1 MCHLQVTSQ
10 KDRIEKTR
18 GQLATNPKA
27 NDRMAAEESVLQGLA
42 TKLSSECGWLGTGG
56 SQPGWP
62 THLLRSVCLAP
73 C

>member
-1 MCHLQVTSQ
+1 MRHMQVTSQ

-42 TKLSSECGWLGTGG
+42 TKLSSERAGGWGLDG
-56 SQPGWP
+56 
-62 THLLRSVCLAP
+62 
-73 C
+73 